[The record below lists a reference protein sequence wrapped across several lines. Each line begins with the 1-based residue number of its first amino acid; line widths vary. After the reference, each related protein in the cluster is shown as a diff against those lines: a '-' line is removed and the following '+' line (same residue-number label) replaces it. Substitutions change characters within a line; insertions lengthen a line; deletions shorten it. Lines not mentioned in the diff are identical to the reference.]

1 MLKERLSRWN
11 SFYFI
16 KFLKNNQKE
25 LALPSFYY
33 PCKGI
38 WLGSSWKHICIHQS
52 RSWHFWHSYS
62 SNFFS
67 ISSNIQS
74 TSWITHITRD
84 FFARS
89 SCLRSS
95 FMLLFRLS
103 LIEKQNMSNECYVTV
118 YPFFSWRQ
126 VIKVTKPGP

>member
-38 WLGSSWKHICIHQS
+38 WLGCSWKHICIHQS
-52 RSWHFWHSYS
+52 RSWHFWHSYN

-67 ISSNIQS
+67 ISSNIKS
-74 TSWITHITRD
+74 TSWIAHITRD
-84 FFARS
+84 FFARC
-89 SCLRSS
+89 SCLCSS

-103 LIEKQNMSNECYVTV
+103 LIEKQNTSNECYVIV
-118 YPFFSWRQ
+118 YPFLSWRQ
-126 VIKVTKPGP
+126 VIKVTKLGP

>member
-16 KFLKNNQKE
+16 KLLKNNQKE
-25 LALPSFYY
+25 LPLPSFYY

-52 RSWHFWHSYS
+52 RSWHFWHSYN

-67 ISSNIQS
+67 ISSNIKS
-74 TSWITHITRD
+74 TSWIAHITRD
-84 FFARS
+84 FFARC
-89 SCLRSS
+89 SCLCSS
-95 FMLLFRLS
+95 FMLLFRRS
-103 LIEKQNMSNECYVTV
+103 LIEKQNTSNECYVIV
-118 YPFFSWRQ
+118 YPFLSWRQ